1 MTLQPAFDKAG
12 GSITAGNTS
21 SISDGASAVVLVSGA
36 KARQLHLTPVARI
49 VDWADAELDPQDFIM
64 APSLAI
70 QALIKRAKISISDLD
85 VIEINEAFAVSA
97 LANLA
102 EMGLDPAKLNVH
114 GGSLAIGHPL
124 GSSGCRILASL
135 LTIMQRKSVR
145 LGCACVCNGGGGATA
160 ILVELVDRPDVRT
173 NGSS

>member
-1 MTLQPAFDKAG
+1 M
-12 GSITAGNTS
+12 TAGNTS
-21 SISDGASAVVLVSGA
+21 SISDGASAVVLISGV
-36 KARQLHLTPVARI
+36 KARQLHVTPIARI

-70 QALIKRAKISISDLD
+70 QTLMKRTGTSVKD
-85 VIEINEAFAVSA
+85 VEVFEINEAFAVSA

-102 EMGLDPAKLNVH
+102 EMGLDPAKVNVH

-124 GSSGCRILASL
+124 GSSGCRILVSL
-135 LTIMQRKSVR
+135 LTIMQRKRAR

-160 ILVELVDRPDVRT
+160 VLVELV
-173 NGSS
+173 SE